1 MARHLRVRE
10 AFDALEKEFEAG
22 VPSVIRK
29 AIQLR
34 HNGKALE
41 AAHVL
46 DEYSAACVDKVLA
59 KLHHLRE
66 QLESLFP
73 STTAAR
79 PCVRP

>member
-1 MARHLRVRE
+1 M
-10 AFDALEKEFEAG
+10 FYEAG

-29 AIQLR
+29 AVQLR
-34 HNGKALE
+34 NSGRALE

-59 KLHHLRE
+59 KLHHLLE
-66 QLESLFP
+66 QLESPFL

-79 PCVRP
+79 PFVRP